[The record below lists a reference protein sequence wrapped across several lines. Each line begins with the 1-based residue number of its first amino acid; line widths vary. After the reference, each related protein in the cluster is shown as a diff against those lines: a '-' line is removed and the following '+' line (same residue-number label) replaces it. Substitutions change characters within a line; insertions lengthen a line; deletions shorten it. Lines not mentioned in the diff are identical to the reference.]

1 MSGSLLLVLPSVL
14 SRTARGLEVD
24 VDLAEGIRL
33 YLESFDEVTV
43 ACPVTVNVL
52 DSGLKR
58 TLPVDELPS
67 KHRVKYLPLPDGYNW
82 RSFLSSYSQASS
94 ILKVAIA
101 KSDHL
106 IVSPHTLIGDWP
118 TVAAR
123 HAISLGKPYVIEA
136 DVVYETVAKAG
147 AGYNPSLSKR
157 IKLHA
162 TNMIF
167 RRLHRY
173 CLKHSS
179 LALFQGQDVYDA
191 YAPFCRLPY
200 KVYHM
205 TISKKDHIADIELE
219 EKLASVS
226 AVRPMKLCYIGR
238 AIEMKG
244 PIDWLDTI
252 REMINEGIKLHA
264 TWLGDGSLL
273 PEMRSAAE
281 AMGISAH
288 VDLPGFVGDRHVIQ
302 KTLRE
307 ADILLF
313 CHKTKESARIFGEAL
328 ASGCPIVGYGSA
340 YPKELVEQH
349 GGGVFVEVGDRRG
362 LATAVRRLAQD
373 PTVLRELIRSA
384 SLSGRLF
391 DRDSLMQ
398 RRIDLI
404 KQHAV

>member
-1 MSGSLLLVLPSVL
+1 
-14 SRTARGLEVD
+14 
-24 VDLAEGIRL
+24 
-33 YLESFDEVTV
+33 
-43 ACPVTVNVL
+43 
-52 DSGLKR
+52 
-58 TLPVDELPS
+58 
-67 KHRVKYLPLPDGYNW
+67 
-82 RSFLSSYSQASS
+82 
-94 ILKVAIA
+94 
-101 KSDHL
+101 
-106 IVSPHTLIGDWP
+106 
-118 TVAAR
+118 
-123 HAISLGKPYVIEA
+123 
-136 DVVYETVAKAG
+136 
-147 AGYNPSLSKR
+147 
-157 IKLHA
+157 
-162 TNMIF
+162 
-167 RRLHRY
+167 
-173 CLKHSS
+173 
-179 LALFQGQDVYDA
+179 
-191 YAPFCRLPY
+191 
-200 KVYHM
+200 M

-226 AVRPMKLCYIGR
+226 SVRPMKLCYIGR

-252 REMINEGIKLHA
+252 SEMIKEGIKLHA

-281 AMGISAH
+281 AMDISAH

-362 LATAVRRLAQD
+362 LATAVRGLAQD
-373 PTVLRELIRSA
+373 PTALRELIRRA
-384 SLSGRLF
+384 SLSGRQF

-404 KQHAV
+404 KQHAVQRQH

>member
-1 MSGSLLLVLPSVL
+1 MAGSLLLVLPSVL
-14 SRTARGLEVD
+14 SRTSRGLEID

-43 ACPVTVNVL
+43 ACPITINVL

-58 TLPVDELPS
+58 TLPVDDLPN
-67 KHRVKYLPLPDGYNW
+67 KHRVRCLPLPDGYNW
-82 RSFLSSYSQASS
+82 RGFLSSYSAASS
-94 ILKVAIA
+94 SLQAAIA

-106 IVSPHTLIGDWP
+106 IFSPHTLIGDWP
-118 TVAAR
+118 TVAIR
-123 HAISLGKPYVIEA
+123 HAIRLGRAYVIEA

-147 AGYNPSLSKR
+147 VAPNPSLGQR
-157 IKLHA
+157 IKLQA

-205 TISKKDHIADIELE
+205 TISKTDHIAEVELQ
-219 EKLASVS
+219 EKLAKVGT
-226 AVRPMKLCYIGR
+226 ARPLRLCYVGR

-244 PIDWLDTI
+244 PMDWLDVIDQLVKAGIQI
-252 REMINEGIKLHA
+252 RA

-273 PEMRSAAE
+273 QQMRGAADS
-281 AMGISAH
+281 MGISTY
-288 VDLPGFVGDRHVIQ
+288 VDLLGYVGERQAIQ
-302 KTLRE
+302 RTLKE

-328 ASGCPIVGYGSA
+328 SSGCPIVGYGSA

-362 LATAVRRLAQD
+362 LADVVRRLAQD
-373 PTVLRELIRSA
+373 PDALRQLIRNA
-384 SLSGRLF
+384 SLSGRLI

-398 RRIDLI
+398 QRIDLI
-404 KQHAV
+404 KEHVV